1 MTMPR
6 PYWAEMT
13 TDEIAGL
20 EGVGLVAV
28 LPLGA
33 IEQHGPHLPLSTDAD
48 ICAGILA
55 EAMARRPEGRPAT
68 ALPPILVSKSDEHLG
83 FPGTL
88 SLSAETLVAA
98 ICETMAGPAR
108 LGLRKLVLLNGHGG
122 NRDIL
127 NLAAGRLRAEH
138 GMLVAKANTSDLYDA
153 AAAVGGEEVKLG
165 IHGGAV
171 ETALMQH
178 LKPDLVRK
186 DRIARFESL
195 TAAMRA
201 EGFEKLSPQGP
212 HGFYW
217 HAGDLNPA
225 GVVGDATA
233 ATAAMGKAL
242 TAQAAESLLAL
253 LGEVHRFDL
262 SRLA

>member
-6 PYWAEMT
+6 AYWAEMT
-13 TDEIAGL
+13 TEEVAGL
-20 EGVGLVAV
+20 EGAGLVAI
-28 LPLGA
+28 LPLAA

-55 EAMARRPEGRPAT
+55 AAMARRSPGLPAT
-68 ALPPILVSKSDEHLG
+68 ALPPILVTKSDEHAG

-88 SLSAETLVAA
+88 SLTAETLVDA
-98 ICETMAGPAR
+98 ICQTAAGLAR

-122 NRDIL
+122 NRDIMG
-127 NLAAGRLRAEH
+127 LAAGRLRAEH

-153 AAAVGGEEVKLG
+153 GTAVGGEEARLG

-171 ETALMQH
+171 ETALMLH

-195 TAAMRA
+195 TAAMRE
-201 EGFEKLSPQGP
+201 EGYEKLSPQGP

-225 GVVGDATA
+225 GVVGDATK
-233 ATAAMGKAL
+233 ATAALGKAL
-242 TAQAAESLLAL
+242 TGQAADSLIAL
-253 LGEVHRFDL
+253 LEEVHRFDV
-262 SRLA
+262 SRLV